1 MSYALAAY
9 ALVVGGI
16 TAYAA
21 WLASARRA
29 LRRELGVAPAPK
41 SRLTAEQ
48 AELYKLMGS

>member
-29 LRRELGVAPAPK
+29 LVRELASHPPRNHG
-41 SRLTAEQ
+41 
-48 AELYKLMGS
+48 